1 MLLCSC
7 VFHINIHYTRV
18 CIFFRTTA
26 FLYMFWWV
34 RASVLLGKRRF
45 AAKLTFTGVCHPP
58 VILSTPS
65 LCGVQPSKTSDRQ
78 SNGGGGLQQH
88 NTLSLPSLCPA
99 VRFNAYTHT
108 HGQTKKGHICNKS
121 LLFALWPSISTFC
134 NTDLLARFS
143 ELKSQTGTD

>member
-1 MLLCSC
+1 
-7 VFHINIHYTRV
+7 
-18 CIFFRTTA
+18 
-26 FLYMFWWV
+26 MFWWV

-45 AAKLTFTGVCHPP
+45 AGKLTFTGVCHPP

-65 LCGVQPSKTSDRQ
+65 VCGVQPSKTSDRQ

-108 HGQTKKGHICNKS
+108 HTDKRRKDTFATKAYT
-121 LLFALWPSISTFC
+121 LLFG
-134 NTDLLARFS
+134 LLSAHS
-143 ELKSQTGTD
+143 ASQTSWYVFQN